1 MEIVKKI
8 SPYVDPEVN
17 PLFVTLNNSAL
28 GCDIVGEKREA
39 RKQVKKTQ
47 WQDNKMRHCT
57 VLFKLIFPHKYQSRA
72 LFRALAWKTAQM
84 CLKSCTAS

>member
-8 SPYVDPEVN
+8 SPYVDPEIN
-17 PLFVTLNNSAL
+17 PLFVTLNNHAL

-47 WQDNKMRHCT
+47 
-57 VLFKLIFPHKYQSRA
+57 
-72 LFRALAWKTAQM
+72 
-84 CLKSCTAS
+84 